1 MCYEIW
7 GWRLG
12 EKEIKKKSQWEVRER
27 RKGKGHSGGQQLKN
41 KALYFFVFNGEMN
54 AYIQKWDKGRF

>member
-1 MCYEIW
+1 MK
-7 GWRLG
+7 LG
-12 EKEIKKKSQWEVRER
+12 GGNLAKKNFFFKKSQWEVRER